1 MNLDDALRSLFLRQL
16 RADRLAAQSAGD
28 LPLATRL
35 EKLARALSI
44 ERDKTAKEYRVTLA
58 GTAHAWSFPETE
70 FSFYTRGDRVA
81 ADAPAAVSPDDPQY
95 EQNLAN
101 ARRWLQ
107 TFRDSFDA

>member
-16 RADRLAAQSAGD
+16 RADRLAAECAGD
-28 LPLATRL
+28 TPLATRL

-44 ERDKTAKEYRVTLA
+44 ERDKTAKEYRVTLT
-58 GTAHAWSFPETE
+58 GTALAWNFPETE
-70 FSFYTRGDRVA
+70 FSFYTRGDRPA
-81 ADAPAAVSPDDPQY
+81 SDAPAAISLEDAQY
-95 EQNLAN
+95 EQNLAT

>member
-16 RADRLAAQSAGD
+16 RADRLAAQSAGQAQ
-28 LPLATRL
+28 LATRL
-35 EKLARALSI
+35 EMLARALSV
-44 ERDKTAKEYRVTLA
+44 ERDKTTKEYRVTLA
-58 GTAHAWSFPETE
+58 GTALTWSFPETE

-81 ADAPAAVSPDDPQY
+81 ADAPATISLEDAQY

-107 TFRDSFDA
+107 TFRESFDA